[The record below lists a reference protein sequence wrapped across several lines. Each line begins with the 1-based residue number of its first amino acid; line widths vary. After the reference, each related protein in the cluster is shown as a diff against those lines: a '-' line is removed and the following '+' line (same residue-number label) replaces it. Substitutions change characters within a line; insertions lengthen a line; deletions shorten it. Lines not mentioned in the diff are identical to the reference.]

1 MGDKQFSV
9 TLPDKLVESFQ
20 IEDETDVILS
30 VRDQKIM
37 IEPKKKIAGNQTV
50 SLRWFLIP
58 TIITSVLFL
67 GYLFF
72 NERSQIPLVGS
83 MSIANVVLSLG
94 VLSGV
99 FSFLV
104 FFINGKRERII
115 TQSKGIYWRNFPTIL
130 ISFIIILVFSLLVLF
145 KVMGLLFIGATFDQY
160 TATMLF
166 FVFVGAINYFMIYS
180 ALSITPAKLTNILIF
195 VIIGGVLLAM
205 ITNRDHLWWQFNFSF
220 LGTIEA
226 KNSWQFNVT
235 LMFSALLMVALID
248 SLFVELQKAIPHS
261 KRLTT
266 LRILLTVTALD
277 LGAVGLF
284 PYTETGPFQGVHNLV
299 AEFLVYLIIILIVGI
314 KWFLPNVTKE
324 FLMISYLIAAALV
337 VVSVL
342 FQVVGYLSLTA
353 FELVAFMLAFG
364 WVVLL
369 LQNLQKL
376 AQNLTNTFQ
385 VTIKRTATNF
395 EQDNQVKVET
405 AVLSSEE

>member
-1 MGDKQFSV
+1 MGEKEFKI
-9 TLPDKLVESFQ
+9 TLPEKIVETFQ
-20 IEDETDVILS
+20 LENETDVTLS
-30 VRDQKIM
+30 IVDQKIM
-37 IEPKKKIAGNQTV
+37 IEPKNKIAGNQTI
-50 SLRWFLIP
+50 SLRWFLVP
-58 TIITSVLFL
+58 TIIASIIFL

-72 NERSQIPLVGS
+72 GERSQIPLVGAL
-83 MSIANVVLSLG
+83 SIANFVLSLG
-94 VLSGV
+94 VVSGV
-99 FSFLV
+99 FSFLF
-104 FFINGKRERII
+104 FFIKGKKNKI
-115 TQSKGIYWRNFPTIL
+115 TTRSQGIYWRNFPTIL
-130 ISFIIILVFSLLVLF
+130 LSFIVILVFSLLVFF
-145 KVMGLLFIGATFDQY
+145 KIMGLVFIGATFDQY

-180 ALSITPAKLTNILIF
+180 ALSITPAKLTSLLIF
-195 VIIGGVLLAM
+195 VIIGGVMLAM
-205 ITNRDHLWWQFNFSF
+205 ITNRDHQWWQFNFSF

-235 LMFSALLMVALID
+235 LIFSALLMIALID

-266 LRILLTVTALD
+266 LRILLTLTALD

-299 AEFLVYLIIILIVGI
+299 AEYLVYLIIILIVGI

-324 FLMISYLIAAALV
+324 FLTISYLIAATLV

-353 FELVAFMLAFG
+353 FELIAFMLAFS

-369 LQNLQKL
+369 LQNLRKL

-385 VTIKRTATNF
+385 VRLKSVSLEAL
-395 EQDNQVKVET
+395 DDSHET
-405 AVLSSEE
+405 EAELK

>member
-1 MGDKQFSV
+1 MEEKQYSV
-9 TLPDKLVESFQ
+9 ILPEKIVDSFQ
-20 IEDETDVILS
+20 LEDETDVIFS
-30 VRDQKIM
+30 IKDQKIM
-37 IEPKKKIAGNQTV
+37 IEPKKKIAGNQTI

-58 TIITSVLFL
+58 TIITSCLFL

-83 MSIANVVLSLG
+83 LSIANFVLSMG

-104 FFINGKRERII
+104 FFINGKRERIV
-115 TQSKGIYWRNFPTIL
+115 TQSKEIYWRNFPTIL
-130 ISFIIILVFSLLVLF
+130 LSFIIILVFSLLVLF

-166 FVFVGAINYFMIYS
+166 FIFVAAINYFMIYS
-180 ALSITPAKLTNILIF
+180 ALSITPAKLTSILIF

-226 KNSWQFNVT
+226 KNRWQFNVT

-261 KRLTT
+261 KRLTA
-266 LRILLTVTALD
+266 LRILLTLTALD

-299 AEFLVYLIIILIVGI
+299 AEFLVYLIIILMVGI
-314 KWFLPNVTKE
+314 KWFLPHVTKE
-324 FLMISYLIAAALV
+324 FLTISYLIAAALV
-337 VVSVL
+337 VVSLL
-342 FQVVGYLSLTA
+342 FQMLGYLSLTA
-353 FELVAFMLAFG
+353 FELLAFMLAFG

-376 AQNLTNTFQ
+376 TQHLTNTFQ
-385 VTIKRTATNF
+385 VKIKRTSI
-395 EQDNQVKVET
+395 EPVSDNQEIEK
-405 AVLSSEE
+405 

>member
-1 MGDKQFSV
+1 MGEKEFKI
-9 TLPDKLVESFQ
+9 TLPEKIVETFQ
-20 IEDETDVILS
+20 LENETDVTLS
-30 VRDQKIM
+30 IVDQKIM
-37 IEPKKKIAGNQTV
+37 IEPKNKLAGNQTI
-50 SLRWFLIP
+50 SLRWFLVP
-58 TIITSVLFL
+58 TIIASVIFL

-72 NERSQIPLVGS
+72 GERSQIPLVGAL
-83 MSIANVVLSLG
+83 SIANFVLSLG
-94 VLSGV
+94 VVSGV
-99 FSFLV
+99 FSFLF
-104 FFINGKRERII
+104 FFIKGKKNKII
-115 TQSKGIYWRNFPTIL
+115 SRSQGIYWRNFPTIL
-130 ISFIIILVFSLLVLF
+130 LSFIVILVFSLLVFF
-145 KVMGLLFIGATFDQY
+145 KIMGLVFIGATFDQY

-180 ALSITPAKLTNILIF
+180 ALSITPAKLTSLLIF
-195 VIIGGVLLAM
+195 VIIGGVMLAM
-205 ITNRDHLWWQFNFSF
+205 ITNRDHQWWQFNFSF

-235 LMFSALLMVALID
+235 LIFSALLMIALID

-266 LRILLTVTALD
+266 LRVLLTLTALD

-299 AEFLVYLIIILIVGI
+299 AEYLVYLIIILIVGI

-324 FLMISYLIAAALV
+324 FLTISYLIAATLV

-353 FELVAFMLAFG
+353 FELIAFMLAFS

-369 LQNLQKL
+369 LQNLRKL

-385 VTIKRTATNF
+385 VRLKSVSL
-395 EQDNQVKVET
+395 EDLDDSHET
-405 AVLSSEE
+405 EAELK